1 MPIGAEPKPES
12 RVMGLATRRL
22 GNETRWSLLSRG
34 DRVHGRTL
42 TPAGAGRHPVI
53 LLVGPDGVATSAFV
67 DSAAAAWCA
76 RAALVVFDL
85 PLCGSRKSDKL
96 TALALDARLPLAE
109 RLRSELEAQ
118 VGSDLAEV
126 QRLIAADP
134 ALDATRV
141 TFVGVGLGAELART
155 FLAETRAFAHVALAP
170 DGTPT
175 AGWLREIGE
184 RASRENP
191 GPARL
196 TS

>member
-1 MPIGAEPKPES
+1 
-12 RVMGLATRRL
+12 
-22 GNETRWSLLSRG
+22 
-34 DRVHGRTL
+34 
-42 TPAGAGRHPVI
+42 
-53 LLVGPDGVATSAFV
+53 
-67 DSAAAAWCA
+67 
-76 RAALVVFDL
+76 
-85 PLCGSRKSDKL
+85 
-96 TALALDARLPLAE
+96 
-109 RLRSELEAQ
+109 
-118 VGSDLAEV
+118 V